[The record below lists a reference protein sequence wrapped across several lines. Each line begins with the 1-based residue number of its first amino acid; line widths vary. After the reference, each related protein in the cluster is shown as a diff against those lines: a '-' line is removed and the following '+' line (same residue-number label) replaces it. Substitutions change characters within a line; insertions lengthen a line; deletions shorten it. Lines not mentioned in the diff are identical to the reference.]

1 VSAYGALAEYY
12 DELTRDVDYESLA
25 NHYESLITRD
35 GRRPE
40 IILDLA
46 CGTGRLTRILAERG
60 YQMIGVDAS
69 EEMLAKA
76 GAEESNI
83 LYLHQS
89 LEILDLYGTVD
100 AAICSLDGLNYLP
113 PTALDLAFR
122 RIFLFLN
129 PGAVFAFDLNTAEK
143 LESQN
148 GEFFCDEREDLLCI
162 WRASFDEQERACYY
176 DFDFFTQTE
185 DDLWERQSETHVE
198 YAYTKTEIQAKLEA
212 AGFTNIQITDGMEE
226 GRIFIAATCP
236 PNKE

>member
-1 VSAYGALAEYY
+1 MSAYGALAEYY
-12 DELTRDVDYESLA
+12 DELTADVDYETLA
-25 NHYESLITRD
+25 DRYESMITRS
-35 GRRPE
+35 GKRPE

-46 CGTGRLTRILAERG
+46 CGTGRLTRILAGRG

-76 GAEESNI
+76 GEFGGDI
-83 LYLHQS
+83 LYLHQT
-89 LEILDLYGTVD
+89 LETLDLYGTVD

-113 PTALDLAFR
+113 PTALDLALR

-143 LESQN
+143 LESQD

-176 DFDFFTQTE
+176 DFDLFTQA
-185 DDLWERQSETHVE
+185 DDNLWERQSETHVE
-198 YAYTKTEIQAKLEA
+198 YAYTKAEIQEKLETT
-212 AGFTNIQITDGMEE
+212 GFIDIQITESEE
-226 GRIFIAATCP
+226 AGRIFIAATCP
-236 PNKE
+236 PDKE